1 MMPIHPGM
9 LAKVYVVAI
18 VSPVCRTKELGH
30 RTVKSTEHETTAS
43 NTSKAAFFP
52 QRVYAVV
59 GRIPYGR
66 VTTYGLIAR
75 ALGAPRGAR
84 MVGWALRHVD
94 PADDLPCHR
103 VVNRIG
109 VLSGGWH
116 FGHPDVMRDRLL
128 AESIPFRDEL
138 QVDIAKCL
146 WDPAD
151 DPEVDELWH
160 SVQP

>member
-1 MMPIHPGM
+1 MPFHPGM

-18 VSPVCRTKELGH
+18 APPLPRARELGQ
-30 RTVKSTEHETTAS
+30 SPLETNELETPVS
-43 NTSKAAFFP
+43 NTSKAAYFP

-59 GRIPYGR
+59 ARIPYGR

-94 PADDLPCHR
+94 PEGNIPCHR

-116 FGHPDVMRDRLL
+116 FGHPDVMRDLLL
-128 AESIPFRDEL
+128 AESIPFRDEF

-151 DPEVDELWH
+151 DPEVDNLAH
-160 SVQP
+160 PAQP